1 MPVRAILAALRSNS
15 QLPRSVD
22 TLNSLI
28 SGRKGIRGAVSADAR
43 INKRGQT
50 KSKLMNIISL
60 IIEAVSGAVGGN
72 IAGAAMKENSLG
84 TAGNSIAGIVGG
96 GLGGALLQSVMGGA
110 AAGGGSLD
118 LSTILSNVAGGGV
131 GGAILMAVIG
141 LIKSAMAKK
150 S

>member
-1 MPVRAILAALRSNS
+1 MPVRAGLTARRSDF
-15 QLPRSVD
+15 QLLSPS
-22 TLNSLI
+22 
-28 SGRKGIRGAVSADAR
+28 
-43 INKRGQT
+43 
-50 KSKLMNIISL
+50 
-60 IIEAVSGAVGGN
+60 
-72 IAGAAMKENSLG
+72 MKENSLG

-141 LIKSAMAKK
+141 LIKNAMAKK
-150 S
+150 G